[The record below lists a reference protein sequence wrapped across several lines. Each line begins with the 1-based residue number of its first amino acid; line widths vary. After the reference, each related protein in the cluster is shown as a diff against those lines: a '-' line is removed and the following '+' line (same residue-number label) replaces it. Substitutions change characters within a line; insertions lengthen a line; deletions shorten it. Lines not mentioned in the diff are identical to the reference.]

1 MDDLPTALR
10 RLEIH
15 DVDRIS
21 FPVTAYMNRTKI
33 PVTAT
38 GLFFSETFIIRIP
51 INHLRMVDRR
61 LFIEDTDIL
70 MLSKRLSS
78 GIEEICRLGLF
89 PYPFISEHFPVAK
102 YQFRCKQSLGG
113 QNYRPGILH
122 YSPVFLPQF
131 PKRNNTV
138 PFIPGHS
145 IRKIA
150 HHHVYAIVGKP
161 SHIFQT
167 VPFVHGVDN
176 TIQCKK
182 YLVFI
187 SHLIPYLK

>member
-1 MDDLPTALR
+1 
-10 RLEIH
+10 
-15 DVDRIS
+15 
-21 FPVTAYMNRTKI
+21 
-33 PVTAT
+33 
-38 GLFFSETFIIRIP
+38 
-51 INHLRMVDRR
+51 
-61 LFIEDTDIL
+61 

-102 YQFRCKQSLGG
+102 YQFRCKQPLGG

-138 PFIPGHS
+138 PFIPGHP
-145 IRKIA
+145 IRKIT

-182 YLVFI
+182 CLVFI